1 MNNQYRF
8 NLNRYLPAAD
18 PGHALL
24 VPNPEIAGKFRILE
38 NTERFARKEL
48 FKTEPIGRLVDTP
61 GHLPWKSP
69 TVIQPG
75 ETVDASSGANAKPVA
90 TSDYRYLQHTASRGR
105 KLPVLHF
112 HTGWIYN
119 LAHVL
124 DAIDIL
130 DYRRLLTEA
139 ARISSIP
146 TLTSTLG
153 SGQRALAAGF

>member
-1 MNNQYRF
+1 MDTQYRF

-38 NTERFARKEL
+38 NTERFAPKEL

-61 GHLPWKSP
+61 RHLPWKSP
-69 TVIQPG
+69 TVIQPA
-75 ETVDASSGANAKPVA
+75 ETDDQTSGKKAKPVA
-90 TSDYRYLQHTASRGR
+90 TSDYRYLQHTATRGR

-119 LAHVL
+119 LAHFL

-130 DYRRLLTEA
+130 DYRRLLHEA

-146 TLTSTLG
+146 TLTSPLG
-153 SGQRALAAGF
+153 NSPTAAVSGF